1 MKLIK
6 NIIFDFGGVL
16 FDIDYRITEE
26 AFSNLLGK
34 EFSFKKA
41 PGLKRILLQYET
53 GKINTETFIWNIQ
66 KHCGPTVQGRDVM
79 KAWNR
84 MLLSFPKERIDFL
97 LELRKKYKVFL
108 LSNINELHAGF
119 VDRYVK
125 KNYTLTDW
133 QKLCFDK
140 VYYSHIIQMRKPTKS
155 IYRFVLKDAGIKADE
170 SLFIDDLAE
179 NIRGAKAVGLQAIQH
194 NPEDEIIDKLNSYLK
209 AIK

>member
-79 KAWNR
+79 KAWNS

-97 LELRKKYKVFL
+97 IELRKKYKVFL